1 LPPTKKQGQGALSSP
16 AEEYKGSG
24 SLLYCEHK
32 GTHNRHLQMLN
43 KANHL
48 ESQIPLRSMGSGEYH
63 GYTVIKGE

>member
-1 LPPTKKQGQGALSSP
+1 
-16 AEEYKGSG
+16 
-24 SLLYCEHK
+24 
-32 GTHNRHLQMLN
+32 MLN